1 MIGRVEPT
9 KWPDPA
15 GGAARPGIASSVGT
29 GRIEGVPRAGT
40 PPVQGMTVTGA
51 G

>member
-29 GRIEGVPRAGT
+29 GRIEGSRVRA
-40 PPVQGMTVTGA
+40 PPVQGMTVEGA